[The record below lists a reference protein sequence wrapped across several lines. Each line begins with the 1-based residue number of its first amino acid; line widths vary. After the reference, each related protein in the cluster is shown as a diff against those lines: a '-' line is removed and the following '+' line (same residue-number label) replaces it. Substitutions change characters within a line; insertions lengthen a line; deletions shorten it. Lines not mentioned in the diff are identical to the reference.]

1 MPPKRRHFAHSPVEQ
16 NRCAVAPSPPL
27 ATQFPGL
34 IILLSNI
41 LIVSV
46 LVGIFVICSPK
57 LSTYDAIKKA
67 HDRAHAAQGLQPQN
81 NQKLGQ
87 YGSGLCAARWQKPG
101 THRL

>member
-1 MPPKRRHFAHSPVEQ
+1 MPPKRRHGVEAPVEQ

-27 ATQFPGL
+27 ATQFQGF

-46 LVGIFVICSPK
+46 LVGILVICSPK
-57 LSTYDAIKKA
+57 LSTYDTIKKA
-67 HDRAHAAQGLQPQN
+67 HDRAHAPQRVQPQN

-101 THRL
+101 TDRL